1 MILDDA
7 NLTAPLAALAGAQPD
22 RPAWADAAL
31 ARLPERLSV
40 PVQGCEIEVL
50 RWGRRGDRGLLLA
63 HGNGAHASW
72 WSYLAPLLADEGW
85 NVAALSWSGMGGS
98 GWRDSYS
105 IETFVAELFAAAE
118 VAGLYD
124 HPGKPVF
131 AGHSFGGFPVM
142 AAGADHPDRLAGIIT
157 LDSSVEPPD
166 QMWDGPPRRTL
177 PNAVYPTLEAAL
189 ARFRL
194 APPQHCPTLWA
205 LDHIA
210 RTSLKQVDGGWTWTF
225 DPFLWNHFRMP
236 DPLGW
241 APRVATP
248 FTVIRGRDSMLATDA
263 IWAYMRTVV
272 PPGTRW
278 VSVANARHH
287 LMLDEPLAT
296 LSALSAV
303 LSVQFS

>member
-7 NLTAPLAALAGAQPD
+7 NLTAPLAALGGARPE
-22 RPAWADAAL
+22 RPAWANAAL
-31 ARLPERLSV
+31 ERHPERLFAHV
-40 PVQGCEIEVL
+40 EGCAIEVL

-63 HGNGAHASW
+63 HGNGAHAQW
-72 WSYLAPLLADEGW
+72 WSFLAPLLADQGW

-98 GWRDSYS
+98 GWRDAYA
-105 IETFVAELFAAAE
+105 IETFVAELFAASE

-124 HPGKPVF
+124 HAAAPVF

-142 AAGADHPDRLAGIIT
+142 AAAADHPDRMAGIIT
-157 LDSSVEPPD
+157 LDSSIEPPD
-166 QMWDGPPRRTL
+166 QMWDGPPRRTKA
-177 PNAVYPTLEAAL
+177 NAVYPALEAAL

-194 APPQHCPTLWA
+194 APPQYCPTLWA

-210 RTSLKQVDGGWTWTF
+210 RTSLKRTDGGWTWQF

-241 APRVATP
+241 AGRVSVP
-248 FTVIRGRDSMLATDA
+248 FTVIRGAESVLATDA
-263 IWAYMRTVV
+263 IWAYMRTIA
-272 PPGTRW
+272 PAHARW
-278 VSVANARHH
+278 VSVPNARHH

-296 LSALSAV
+296 LAALSAV
-303 LSVQFS
+303 LSVQFG